1 MKAGVA
7 GPRASDLLFAT
18 SKSRHAV
25 GPGVVV
31 TVSPKHPLSLGS
43 VYEPPGPGATDR
55 RPRFHTTRGL
65 YAEIGKHPRFAR
77 TGDQVLAGSLLTT
90 ASKQEPATGST

>member
-1 MKAGVA
+1 MRLAVVH
-7 GPRASDLLFAT
+7 LLLAT

-43 VYEPPGPGATDR
+43 VYEPPRPGATDR
-55 RPRFHTTRGL
+55 RPRFHTPRGL
-65 YAEIGKHPRFAR
+65 SAEIGKDPRFAVAVGQR
-77 TGDQVLAGSLLTT
+77 CDVRRV
-90 ASKQEPATGST
+90 

>member
-1 MKAGVA
+1 MRLAVVH
-7 GPRASDLLFAT
+7 LLLAT

-43 VYEPPGPGATDR
+43 VYEPPRPGATDR
-55 RPRFHTTRGL
+55 RPRFHTPRGL
-65 YAEIGKHPRFAR
+65 SAEIGKDPRFAKLETIMPWVVR
-77 TGDQVLAGSLLTT
+77 
-90 ASKQEPATGST
+90 